1 MKGIVDE
8 KVKVQR
14 FWPCWNGLLR
24 TCRRINSEAAFL
36 SVHLNTVQVDSS
48 KSLNRLL
55 HDLSMARQP
64 ITSLRLRVRRHN
76 DSRLYKSRFT
86 IQRELPHVKT
96 VYVTVF
102 GPPRQLVRYDWSTLT
117 AVAVSDD
124 VQRTLALYLGGGGVE
139 VVFV

>member
-1 MKGIVDE
+1 
-8 KVKVQR
+8 
-14 FWPCWNGLLR
+14 
-24 TCRRINSEAAFL
+24 
-36 SVHLNTVQVDSS
+36 
-48 KSLNRLL
+48 
-55 HDLSMARQP
+55 
-64 ITSLRLRVRRHN
+64 
-76 DSRLYKSRFT
+76 
-86 IQRELPHVKT
+86 VKT